1 MGRHT
6 HKAEKILFSFSLP
19 LDMVL
24 RMWSLGN
31 AAAIFPV
38 VGQQTYSD
46 TNMVER
52 AEQKNER
59 TRPREANIS
68 ELPDHS

>member
-1 MGRHT
+1 
-6 HKAEKILFSFSLP
+6 
-19 LDMVL
+19 MVL

-59 TRPREANIS
+59 TRPREANIN